1 MLTLSQ
7 RRFIATSFAAV
18 SATLDTVSSPEGL
31 TTRLL
36 NKCTGSQPEA
46 RALWWLA
53 LYLGKPGR
61 IPAHFGSLL
70 HMSEEQA
77 FAAAVVSEHGELL
90 HGVLHLGHINRLN
103 NIEFNATA

>member
-7 RRFIATSFAAV
+7 RRFIATAFAAV
-18 SATLDTVSSPEGL
+18 SAALDTVSFPKDL
-31 TTRLL
+31 VVRLL
-36 NKCTGSQPEA
+36 NKCGGSQPEA
-46 RALWWLA
+46 RALWWLGI
-53 LYLGKPGR
+53 YLTKPSR

-70 HMSEEQA
+70 RMSEDQV

-90 HGVLHLGHINRLN
+90 RGVLTQRHIDRLN